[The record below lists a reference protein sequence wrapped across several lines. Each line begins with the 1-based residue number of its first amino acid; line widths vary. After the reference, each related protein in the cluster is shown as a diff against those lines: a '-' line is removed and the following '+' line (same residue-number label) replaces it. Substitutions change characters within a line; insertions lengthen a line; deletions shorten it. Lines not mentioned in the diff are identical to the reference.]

1 MTNSD
6 AIKTETDMDAAPCWR
21 VRHSSAVKIRF
32 IMVQPMPAPGPQ
44 QRHDL
49 DANDESLPLLQELM
63 QRYGDTCRVPSL
75 SSGHDSV
82 VIHNTDDIRHVL
94 LGNRG
99 NYVKGLALDR
109 VRVLLGNGLMASEG
123 ELWMRQRRMVQ
134 PAFQTQVIRGF
145 SPLMHQAHVDL
156 IERWA
161 GHAERG
167 EPVNLTRDL
176 SELALNIVLR
186 ALFSTDLERLIDAE
200 GASPFDLL
208 TRETRRDLAFAAK
221 FRALTHLVR
230 AMIESRRQEQRI
242 EMDLLSILMEA
253 RDKDSGEAMPDR
265 ALIDEIMTLIVAGH
279 ETTASTLNWTW
290 YLLSQ
295 NPEVEARLHAAI
307 AGTKPAPGGEPPAE
321 CAYVEQVL
329 QESMRLYPAGW
340 LLSRRAVGDD
350 TLGGYHVPAGTEV
363 FICTY
368 LLHRHEAHWDRP
380 EAFDPERFAPAAV
393 EARDRFAYLPFSA
406 GPRFCI
412 GTTFSMAEM
421 TMHLSMVAQRFQL
434 QYAGDAPPQ
443 AEFQINLRTRQDI
456 HMRLVAR

>member
-1 MTNSD
+1 
-6 AIKTETDMDAAPCWR
+6 
-21 VRHSSAVKIRF
+21 
-32 IMVQPMPAPGPQ
+32 MVQQVSAPGPQ
-44 QRHDL
+44 QRYDV
-49 DANDESLPLLQELM
+49 DANDESLPLLQDLM
-63 QRYGDTCRVPSL
+63 QRFGDTCRVTSP
-75 SSGHDSV
+75 GGDHDSV

-99 NYVKGLALDR
+99 NYVKGMALNR

-123 ELWMRQRRMVQ
+123 ELWVRQRRMVQ

-145 SPLMHQAHVDL
+145 APLMRRANADL

-161 GHAERG
+161 AEAERG
-167 EPVNLTRDL
+167 EPVNLTHDL

-186 ALFSTDLERLIDAE
+186 ALFSTDFELLIDAE
-200 GASPFDLL
+200 GSSPFDLL
-208 TRETRRDLAFAAK
+208 TKETRRDLAFAAK
-221 FRALTHLVR
+221 FRALAHLVR
-230 AMIESRRQEQRI
+230 AMIDSRRKEQRI

-265 ALIDEIMTLIVAGH
+265 ALVDEIMTLIVAGH

-295 NPEVEARLHAAI
+295 NPKVESRLHAAI
-307 AGTKPAPGGEPPAE
+307 AETKPALANEPPAE

-340 LLSRRAVGDD
+340 LLSRRALGDD
-350 TLGGYHVPAGTEV
+350 QLGGFHVPAGTEI
-363 FICTY
+363 FICPY

-421 TMHLSMVAQRFQL
+421 TMHLSMVARRFQL
-434 QYAGDAPPQ
+434 QYTGSEPPQ
-443 AEFQINLRTRQDI
+443 AEFQINLRTKQDI

>member
-1 MTNSD
+1 
-6 AIKTETDMDAAPCWR
+6 
-21 VRHSSAVKIRF
+21 
-32 IMVQPMPAPGPQ
+32 MVQQAPAPGPH
-44 QRHDL
+44 QRYDL

-63 QRYGDTCRVPSL
+63 QRHGDTCRVPGL
-75 SSGHDSV
+75 SRTSDSV

-94 LGNRG
+94 LGNRS

-123 ELWMRQRRMVQ
+123 ELWARQRRMVQ

-145 SPLMHQAHVDL
+145 SVLMQQANVEIID
-156 IERWA
+156 RWA

-167 EPVNLTRDL
+167 EAINLTRDL

-186 ALFSTDLERLIDAE
+186 ALFSTDLVRLIDTE
-200 GASPFDLL
+200 GSSPFDLL

-221 FRALTHLVR
+221 FRALTHFVR
-230 AMIESRRQEQRI
+230 AMVESRRAEQRT
-242 EMDLLSILMEA
+242 EMDLLSMLMQA
-253 RDKDSGEAMPDR
+253 RDKDSGEPMPDR
-265 ALIDEIMTLIVAGH
+265 ALLDEVMTLIVAGH

-295 NPEVEARLHAAI
+295 NPDVESRLHSAIVQAA
-307 AGTKPAPGGEPPAE
+307 PSLPNEPPVE

-340 LLSRRAVGDD
+340 LLSRRALGDD
-350 TLGGYHVPAGTEV
+350 ILGGYHVPAGTEV
-363 FICTY
+363 FICPY

-380 EAFDPERFAPAAV
+380 ETFDPERFAPATV

-406 GPRFCI
+406 GPRYCI

-421 TMHLSMVAQRFQL
+421 TMHMSLVARRFKL
-434 QYAGDAPPQ
+434 QYVGSEPPQ
-443 AEFQINLRTRQDI
+443 AEFQINLRTRQDLY
-456 HMRLVAR
+456 MRLVAR

>member
-1 MTNSD
+1 
-6 AIKTETDMDAAPCWR
+6 
-21 VRHSSAVKIRF
+21 
-32 IMVQPMPAPGPQ
+32 MVQQVPAPGPQ
-44 QRHDL
+44 QCHDL
-49 DANDESLPLLQELM
+49 DANDESLPLLQGLM
-63 QRYGDTCRVPSL
+63 HSYGDISRVQSL
-75 SSGHDSV
+75 SGNHDSL

-94 LGNRG
+94 LGNRS
-99 NYVKGLALDR
+99 NYIKGLALNR

-123 ELWMRQRRMVQ
+123 ELWARQRRMVQ

-145 SPLMHQAHVDL
+145 APLMQRANSDL
-156 IERWA
+156 IGRWA
-161 GHAERG
+161 VQAERG

-186 ALFSTDLERLIDAE
+186 ALFSVDLQRLIDAN

-221 FRALTHLVR
+221 FRALAHLVR
-230 AMIESRRQEQRI
+230 AMIESRRKEQRI
-242 EMDLLSILMEA
+242 EMDLLSMLMES

-265 ALIDEIMTLIVAGH
+265 ALLDEVMTLIVAGH

-295 NPEVEARLHAAI
+295 HGDVEAKLYAAITAAKAVNPE
-307 AGTKPAPGGEPPAE
+307 EPDTE
-321 CAYVEQVL
+321 NAYVEQVL

-340 LLSRRAVGDD
+340 LLSRRALGDD
-350 TLGGYHVPAGTEV
+350 TLSGYHVPAGTEV
-363 FICTY
+363 FICPY
-368 LLHRHEAHWDRP
+368 LLHRHEAHWQQP
-380 EAFDPERFAPAAV
+380 EAFDPERFAPASV

-406 GPRFCI
+406 GPRYCI

-421 TMHLSMVAQRFQL
+421 SMHLSMVAQHFRL
-434 QYAGDAPPQ
+434 QYLGSEPPQ

-456 HMRLVAR
+456 HMRVVAR